1 MILDDVRTLITAFMT
16 DDQTRHPRQLV
27 GASPKINVGRK
38 IVIPFNYWLELAAK
52 VIPIKCFGG
61 LFFITQKLNLGW
73 FGLVWAITLLIF

>member
-1 MILDDVRTLITAFMT
+1 MT

-52 VIPIKCFGG
+52 SLCNKV
-61 LFFITQKLNLGW
+61 LQWAFFIIKKLNLG
-73 FGLVWAITLLIF
+73 

>member
-1 MILDDVRTLITAFMT
+1 MT

-52 VIPIKCFGG
+52 VLPIKSFSFYNTEAEFVLVCAG
-61 LFFITQKLNLGW
+61 LGW
-73 FGLVWAITLLIF
+73 LGP